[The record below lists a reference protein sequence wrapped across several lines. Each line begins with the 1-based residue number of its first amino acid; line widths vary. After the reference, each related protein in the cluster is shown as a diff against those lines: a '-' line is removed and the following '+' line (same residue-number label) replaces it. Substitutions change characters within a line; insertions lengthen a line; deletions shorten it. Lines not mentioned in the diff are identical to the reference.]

1 MTAYF
6 SSAQGIFMQP
16 GTRIGPYEVV
26 EMLGKGGSATV
37 YKAYHSRLDRH
48 VAIKVLHTAF
58 VNDPHFLTRFER
70 EARIVARLEH
80 PAIVPIYDYDELE
93 GSPYLV
99 MKYVEGATLK
109 QRAIKKGF
117 SLGQIADV
125 LGVVADALDYA
136 HGRGVL
142 HRDLKPS
149 NILIDADDKPY
160 LTDFGLARMA
170 QLGESTI
177 SHDMMLGTP
186 YYISPEQAQGSKDL
200 TSATDIYSLGVIL
213 YELVTGSVPFSADSA
228 YAIVH
233 GHITTQ
239 PTPPSQLN
247 NALPTRVDAV
257 LLRALAKNPAQ
268 RYPTATALIQDFRQ
282 AIIEGDVSDSVP
294 AVRYE
299 NPPAQ
304 SNRPQPAP
312 EAADSAAARPRQ
324 QVETV
329 IDLGNMDWSDI
340 GRRIKDK
347 ATEWASRIEEQVDS
361 EIARRN
367 GISQDDPEEAI
378 RKRVQKRLKE
388 RDEFIGHLA
397 VYIIVNIMMW
407 AFFFIITDTFPF
419 WMLFVTGGWGIGIF
433 GHGYEYYTKYGPGAA
448 RRNREIQAE
457 VEREL
462 AARPSKRKNELELEV
477 EPDALNTRLGMRLT
491 EDGALTDSF
500 VAERY
505 NAEHQREEK
514 RRAR

>member
-1 MTAYF
+1 
-6 SSAQGIFMQP
+6 MQP

-26 EMLGKGGSATV
+26 ETLGKGGSATV

-58 VNDPHFLTRFER
+58 VTDPHFLTRFER

-80 PAIVPIYDYDELE
+80 PAIVPIFDYDEID

-125 LGVVADALDYA
+125 LGVVAEALDYA

-149 NILIDADDKPY
+149 NILIDAQDRPY

-170 QLGESTI
+170 QVGESTI

-186 YYISPEQAQGSKDL
+186 YYISPEQAQGSKEL

-233 GHITTQ
+233 GHITAQ
-239 PTPPSQLN
+239 PVPPSQLN

-257 LLRALAKNPAQ
+257 LMRALAKNPAE
-268 RYPTATALIQDFRQ
+268 RYPTAGALIQEFRQ
-282 AIIEGDVSDSVP
+282 AIIDGDASNSVP

-304 SNRPQPAP
+304 SARPEP
-312 EAADSAAARPRQ
+312 AADAADNRAARPKQ
-324 QVETV
+324 EVEAV

-367 GISQDDPEEAI
+367 GISKDDPEEAI

-388 RDEFIGHLA
+388 RDEFISHLA
-397 VYIIVNIMMW
+397 IYIIVNIMMW
-407 AFFFIITDTFPF
+407 AFFFVITESFPF
-419 WMLFVTGGWGIGIF
+419 WMFFMTGGWGIGIF
-433 GHGYEYYTKYGPGAA
+433 IHGYEYYTKYGAGAT

-462 AARPSKRKNELELEV
+462 GSRPAKRKHDLELEI
-477 EPDALNTRLGMRLT
+477 EPDALNTQLGVRLT
-491 EDGALTDSF
+491 EDGELTDSF
-500 VAERY
+500 VAERH
-505 NAEHQREEK
+505 NAQK
-514 RRAR
+514 RRGR